1 MAVPS
6 LRVVQ
11 QTTGLAP
18 AVTLLWGAE
27 WTLVL
32 ATDVT
37 GEPMNSVAPFA
48 HEALFYRDEDD
59 FLAGTAR
66 FVADG
71 VSNGEPV
78 LVAVPEPSIALL
90 RGQLGDQ
97 ADQVHFI
104 NMTEAGR
111 NPGRIIPGVLMAFS
125 ASAPQQRVRMVGEP
139 MWPGRSELEYPACV
153 QHEALINTAFEG
165 RKGTL
170 LCPYDA
176 GALPGHVLADAKR
189 THPVVID
196 GTKRVASEWYTD
208 PAGLADI
215 YNVPL
220 PPPPK
225 SAEEHAFS
233 VGTLAHMRKVVAAY
247 AHGLLRREQVEDLVL
262 AVNELATNSIL
273 HASGRGVL
281 RMWREDGTVVC
292 EVSDSGTGFPPS
304 FTGLSGFGIVMVNL
318 LCDLVRTHTSHNGTT
333 VRVYLGR

>member
-1 MAVPS
+1 
-6 LRVVQ
+6 
-11 QTTGLAP
+11 
-18 AVTLLWGAE
+18 
-27 WTLVL
+27 
-32 ATDVT
+32 
-37 GEPMNSVAPFA
+37 MNSVAPFA

-71 VSNGEPV
+71 VSAGEPV
-78 LVAVPEPSIALL
+78 LVAVPESGIGLL
-90 RGQLGDQ
+90 RERLGGQ

-104 NMTEAGR
+104 DMTEAGR

-125 ASAPQQRVRMVGEP
+125 ASTQGRFRMIGEP
-139 MWPGRSELEYPACV
+139 IWPGRTELEYPACV
-153 QHEALINTAFEG
+153 QHEALINTVFEG
-165 RKGTL
+165 RRGVI

-176 GALPGHVLADAKR
+176 AALPGHVIEDARR

-196 GTKRVASEWYTD
+196 GTTRVASQWYTD
-208 PAGLADI
+208 PSGLADI

-220 PPPPK
+220 PPPPA
-225 SAEEHAFS
+225 SAEEHTFS
-233 VGTLAHMRKVVAAY
+233 VGTLAHMRKLVAAY
-247 AHGLLRREQVEDLVL
+247 ANWLRREQVEDLVL

-281 RMWREDGTVVC
+281 RMWREVDTVVC
-292 EVSDSGTGFPPS
+292 EVSDSGEGFPPS

-318 LCDLVRTHTSHNGTT
+318 LCDLVRTHTSHSGTT

>member
-1 MAVPS
+1 
-6 LRVVQ
+6 
-11 QTTGLAP
+11 
-18 AVTLLWGAE
+18 
-27 WTLVL
+27 
-32 ATDVT
+32 
-37 GEPMNSVAPFA
+37 MNSIAPFA
-48 HEALFYRDEDD
+48 HEALFYRDEND
-59 FLAGTAR
+59 FVASTAR

-71 VSNGEPV
+71 VDRGEPV
-78 LVAVPEPSIALL
+78 LVAVPEAKIALL
-90 RGQLGDQ
+90 RARLGDR

-104 NMTEAGR
+104 DMTEAGR

-139 MWPGRSELEYPACV
+139 IWPGRSDLEYPACV

-165 RKGTL
+165 RDATL

-176 GALPGHVLADAKR
+176 SGLPQNVLDDAHR

-196 GTKRVASEWYTD
+196 RARRVASERYID
-208 PAGLADI
+208 PALLFAV

-220 PPPPK
+220 PPPPAE
-225 SAEEHAFS
+225 AEEHHFS
-233 VGTLAHMRKVVAAY
+233 VGTLAHMRKLVMAY
-247 AHGLLRREQVEDLVL
+247 AHWLRHEQVEDLVL

-281 RMWREDGTVVC
+281 RMWREGDTVVC
-292 EVSDSGTGFPPS
+292 EVSDSGTGFPPA

-318 LCDLVRTHTSHNGTT
+318 LCDLVRTHTSHSGTT

>member
-1 MAVPS
+1 
-6 LRVVQ
+6 
-11 QTTGLAP
+11 
-18 AVTLLWGAE
+18 
-27 WTLVL
+27 
-32 ATDVT
+32 
-37 GEPMNSVAPFA
+37 MNSVAPFA
-48 HEALFYRDEDD
+48 HEALFYRDEDE

-71 VSNGEPV
+71 VRSGEPV

-90 RGQLGDQ
+90 RAELGGQ

-104 NMTEAGR
+104 DMTEAGR

-125 ASAPQQRVRMVGEP
+125 ASAPQLRVRMVGEP
-139 MWPGRSELEYPACV
+139 VWPGRSELEYPACV

-165 RKGTL
+165 RSGTL

-176 GALPGHVLADAKR
+176 GSLPDQVLADAWR
-189 THPVVID
+189 THPVVVE
-196 GTKRVASEWYTD
+196 GTKRIASKWYTD
-208 PAGLADI
+208 PAGLIDT

-220 PPPPK
+220 PPPPS
-225 SAEEHAFS
+225 SAEEYAFS
-233 VGTLAHMRKVVAAY
+233 VGTLGHMRKLVT
-247 AHGLLRREQVEDLVL
+247 AHANWLRREQVEDLVL

-281 RMWREDGTVVC
+281 RMWREGGTAVC

-318 LCDLVRTHTSHNGTT
+318 LCDLVRTHTSHSGTT

>member
-1 MAVPS
+1 
-6 LRVVQ
+6 
-11 QTTGLAP
+11 
-18 AVTLLWGAE
+18 
-27 WTLVL
+27 
-32 ATDVT
+32 
-37 GEPMNSVAPFA
+37 MNSPAPFT

-59 FLAGTAR
+59 FLTGTTK

-71 VSNGEPV
+71 VSAGEPV
-78 LVAVPEPSIALL
+78 LVAVPEASIALL
-90 RGQLGDQ
+90 RGRLGGQ

-104 NMTEAGR
+104 DMTEAGR

-125 ASAPQQRVRMVGEP
+125 ASAPQLRVRMVGEP
-139 MWPGRSELEYPACV
+139 VWPGRSELEYPACV

-170 LCPYDA
+170 LCLYDA
-176 GALPGHVLADAKR
+176 ESLPDHVLKDAQR

-208 PAGLADI
+208 PAGLVDV

-220 PPPPK
+220 PPPPS
-225 SAEEHAFS
+225 SAEEHNFS
-233 VGTLAHMRKVVAAY
+233 VGTLAHMRKIVTAY
-247 AHGLLRREQVEDLVL
+247 ANWLRREQIEDLVL

-281 RMWREDGTVVC
+281 RMWREGDTAVC
-292 EVSDSGTGFPPS
+292 EVSDSGSGFPPS

-318 LCDLVRTHTSHNGTT
+318 LCDLVRTHTSHTGTT

>member
-1 MAVPS
+1 
-6 LRVVQ
+6 
-11 QTTGLAP
+11 
-18 AVTLLWGAE
+18 
-27 WTLVL
+27 
-32 ATDVT
+32 
-37 GEPMNSVAPFA
+37 MNSVAPFT

-59 FLAGTAR
+59 FLSGTTR

-71 VSNGEPV
+71 VSRGEPV
-78 LVAVPEPSIALL
+78 LVAVPEARIALL
-90 RGQLGDQ
+90 RERLDGR

-104 NMTEAGR
+104 DVTEAGR

-125 ASAPQQRVRMVGEP
+125 ASAPQQRVRMVSEP
-139 MWPGRSELEYPACV
+139 VWPGRTELEYPACV

-165 RKGTL
+165 RLGTI

-176 GALPGHVLADAKR
+176 ASLPGHVLEDAMR
-189 THPVVID
+189 THPVVVD
-196 GTKRVASEWYTD
+196 GSNRTASEWYTD

-220 PPPPK
+220 PPPPS
-225 SAEEHAFS
+225 SAEEHTFT
-233 VGTLAHMRKVVAAY
+233 VGTLAHMRKLVSAY
-247 AHGLLRREQVEDLVL
+247 ANWLRREQVEDLVL

-281 RMWREDGTVVC
+281 RMWRENDTVVC

-318 LCDLVRTHTSHNGTT
+318 LCDLVRTHTSHSGTT

>member
-1 MAVPS
+1 
-6 LRVVQ
+6 
-11 QTTGLAP
+11 
-18 AVTLLWGAE
+18 
-27 WTLVL
+27 
-32 ATDVT
+32 
-37 GEPMNSVAPFA
+37 MNSAAPFA

-59 FLAGTAR
+59 FLAGTTR

-71 VSNGEPV
+71 VNAGEPV
-78 LVAVPEPSIALL
+78 LVAVPEASIALL
-90 RGQLGDQ
+90 RERLGDL

-104 NMTEAGR
+104 DMTEAGR

-125 ASAPQQRVRMVGEP
+125 ASAPQRPVRMVGEP
-139 MWPGRSELEYPACV
+139 VWPGRTELEYPACV

-176 GALPGHVLADAKR
+176 SSLPDHVLKDAQR

-208 PAGLADI
+208 PAGLVDL

-220 PPPPK
+220 PPPPS
-225 SAEEHAFS
+225 SAEQYNFS
-233 VGTLAHMRKVVAAY
+233 VGTLAHMRKVVTVY
-247 AHGLLRREQVEDLVL
+247 ASWLRREQIEDLVL

-281 RMWREDGTVVC
+281 RMWREGDTVVC
-292 EVSDSGTGFPPS
+292 EVSDSGSGFPPA

-318 LCDLVRTHTSHNGTT
+318 LCDLVRTHTSHSGTT